1 MKYFTFFILLALAF
15 STSYSQVQIRGG
27 MGVDY
32 VSDPSLY
39 NYFNQN
45 FTTPGTQLKS
55 FNASVNFS
63 AEADYM
69 VSEKYEVGLDVAY
82 RIYSYTYANSLGSY
96 DLTYHNLMPTIVNYY
111 VINGGGY
118 QLKFGGG
125 IGIRFPNAKEALPS
139 TVSTK
144 TYTGTGI
151 GLLLRAAGN
160 TQVSKSLYANI
171 LFDIRYDFNGTLK
184 NNGVNLYNSVDNSNV
199 SFNSFS
205 VGVGLGLT
213 YYL

>member
-1 MKYFTFFILLALAF
+1 MKYLAFFILLALAF
-15 STSYSQVQIRGG
+15 STSFSQVRLRAG

-32 VSDPSLY
+32 ISDPSLY

-45 FTTPGTQLKS
+45 FATPGSQLSS
-55 FNASVNFS
+55 FSASVNFS
-63 AEADYM
+63 GEADYM
-69 VSEKYEVGLDVAY
+69 VSNTYEVGLDIAY
-82 RIYSYTYANSLGSY
+82 RIYSYTYDNALGSY
-96 DLTYHNLMPTIVNYY
+96 DLTYHNLMPTLVNYY

-125 IGIRFPNAKEALPS
+125 IGIRFPNAKETLPGS
-139 TVSTK
+139 TSSQ
-144 TYTGTGI
+144 TYTGTGF
-151 GLLLRAAGN
+151 GLLLRAGGN
-160 TQVSKSLYANI
+160 TQISNNLYANI

-184 NNGVNLYNSVDNSNV
+184 NSGVNLYNRVDGSNV

-205 VGVGLGLT
+205 LGVGLGLT